1 MLSGIYACAS
11 TLQTLE
17 QQQDIIAHN
26 LANAETAGFKR
37 SKGVFRSF
45 KEVLA
50 GEDTG
55 EAPADLAG
63 TAPVLATE
71 IDLTKGSLRQTG
83 GSLDLA
89 IEGDGFFVLRTPA
102 GQRYTRRGSFQLSE
116 DGTIV
121 NSLGWALTSDSGDL
135 IVPRGVR
142 EIAIQSDG
150 QVMVDDAPMG
160 KVMVVDVP
168 DKSQLVRTEQC
179 TFRTVDEDTFLP
191 LSVESKVR
199 QGYIETSNVQVI
211 DEMVAMIATLRIY
224 EASQRMLSQQAET
237 LDRLTRAASQ

>member
-11 TLQTLE
+11 SLETLE

-26 LANAETAGFKR
+26 LANAETAGFRR

-45 KEVLA
+45 NEVLE
-50 GEDTG
+50 GEQKGTG
-55 EAPADLAG
+55 PADLAG
-63 TAPVLATE
+63 TAPVLSTE
-71 IDLTKGSLRQTG
+71 IDLAKGTLRQTG

-89 IEGDGFFVLRTPA
+89 VEGDGFFVLRTPS

-135 IVPRGVR
+135 TVPRGVR

-150 QVMVDDAPMG
+150 QVIVDDMPMG
-160 KVMVVDVP
+160 RVMVVDVP

-179 TFRTVDEDTFLP
+179 TFRTADKDTFLP
-191 LSVESKVR
+191 LSAGSKVR

-224 EASQRMLSQQAET
+224 EASQRMLSQQADT
-237 LDRLTRAASQ
+237 LEQLTRAAS